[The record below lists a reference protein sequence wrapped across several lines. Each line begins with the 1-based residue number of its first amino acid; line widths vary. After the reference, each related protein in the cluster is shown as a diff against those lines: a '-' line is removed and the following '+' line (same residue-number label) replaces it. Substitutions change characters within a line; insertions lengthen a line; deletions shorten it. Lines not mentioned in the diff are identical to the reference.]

1 MNNFILVSRER
12 DAGIL
17 TGILQNFH
25 YGKTAVQLYLFLGM
39 IISIDE
45 FHVFRFILQLPFR
58 ICSMDPIMHG
68 QESVFSLQDRIAG
81 RNTVLSSGQYSLEL
95 SIVHDDAAG
104 INALEAFVGH
114 MTGKLRCSEESCHK
128 MNIIDI
134 EIIETSHPE
143 HLGSNSVASSPL
155 LYWE

>member
-25 YGKTAVQLYLFLGM
+25 YGKTAVQPYLFLGM

-45 FHVFRFILQLPFR
+45 FHVFRFILQLQFR

-68 QESVFSLQDRIAG
+68 QESVFSLQARIAG
-81 RNTVLSSGQYSLEL
+81 RNTAQR
-95 SIVHDDAAG
+95 SI
-104 INALEAFVGH
+104 
-114 MTGKLRCSEESCHK
+114 R
-128 MNIIDI
+128 
-134 EIIETSHPE
+134 P
-143 HLGSNSVASSPL
+143 
-155 LYWE
+155 